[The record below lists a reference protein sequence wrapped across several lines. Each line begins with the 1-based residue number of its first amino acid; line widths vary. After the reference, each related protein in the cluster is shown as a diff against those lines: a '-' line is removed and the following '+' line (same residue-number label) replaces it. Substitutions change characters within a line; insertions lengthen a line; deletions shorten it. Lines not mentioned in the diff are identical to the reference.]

1 MLYDFANYGVMK
13 FSDPIS
19 LYDLAMLGLETEEAG
34 WTEEDGPKEELAISV
49 KELLLEKADMMKEY
63 FSIVID
69 KKGNLKS
76 LPILLGNNETL
87 LIIVL

>member
-1 MLYDFANYGVMK
+1 M
-13 FSDPIS
+13 
-19 LYDLAMLGLETEEAG
+19 YDLAILGLDTEEAG
-34 WTEEDGPKEELAISV
+34 WTEEDGPKEELATNV

-76 LPILLGNNETL
+76 LPVLLGNNDMF
-87 LIIVL
+87 LIVTIYYKNYVFVFR